1 MGYLLFAFAIGCA
14 IPFQAAINSS
24 LKAHLGASTLMAAF
38 VSFSVGTIALGVALA
53 FSGTRWQNLAGLGD
67 AKAWQLTG
75 GLLGAVF
82 VFATTLLIP
91 RIGAAKVVALIVAG
105 QVLFSLLMDR
115 QGWMGL
121 AARELTTPRLVGA
134 LLLVAGVVL
143 VNYDD
148 IFQQVR

>member
-1 MGYLLFAFAIGCA
+1 
-14 IPFQAAINSS
+14 
-24 LKAHLGASTLMAAF
+24 MAAF
-38 VSFSVGTIALGVALA
+38 VSFSVGTLALGAALA
-53 FSGTRWQNLAGLGD
+53 FSGTRWQSLAGLGD

-91 RIGAAKVVALIVAG
+91 RIGAAKMVALIVAG

-115 QGWMGL
+115 EGWLGL
-121 AARELTTPRLVGA
+121 AVREVTTPRLLGA

-143 VNYDD
+143 VNFDE
-148 IFQQVR
+148 IFRR